1 MIDIK
6 KKIEKVQAEIKQN
19 PGALF
24 GILYPYV
31 LVIIVIIGLYYVAK
45 LDDVT
50 EKLVPAFVPDTTVI
64 ADLSVVESR
73 TIPPINIFNYKEPTS
88 ELLSKGKELYN
99 TICASCHN
107 ETGAGGGPAS
117 VGLNPAPRNFTN
129 ADGWKNGR
137 TLSGIYTTLQEGIE
151 SSSMIAYDYLPPEDR
166 IAMVH
171 YIRNEFIID
180 APIDSDDELTAVD
193 QLYNLS
199 AGIEIP
205 AQIPIGS
212 AKQLVLVETEEKTVA
227 VNSIVNSIENDGS
240 TQISKIFKHIVDDKK
255 LAVASLLRTTEW
267 KNSESDFAKFISINV
282 NQNGFN
288 GRTFNLSDEEWSLL
302 YNYLKSTF

>member
-6 KKIEKVQAEIKQN
+6 KKIEEAKTEIKNN

-31 LVIIVIIGLYYVAK
+31 LVIIIITGLYYVAN

-50 EKLVPAFVPDTTVI
+50 DKQVPAVVPDTTIVT
-64 ADLSVVESR
+64 DLALLESR
-73 TIPPINIFNYKEPTS
+73 TIPPINIFNYREPTP
-88 ELLSKGKELYN
+88 ELLAKGKELYN
-99 TICASCHN
+99 GICASCHN

-129 ADGWKNGR
+129 SEGWKNGR

-151 SSSMIAYDYLPPEDR
+151 GSSMIAYDYLPPEDR
-166 IAMVH
+166 ISLAH
-171 YIRNEFIID
+171 YIRNEFITD
-180 APIDSDDELTAVD
+180 APVDGDDELAALD

-199 AGIEIP
+199 SGMEIP
-205 AQIPIGS
+205 AQIPVSS
-212 AKQLVLVETEEKTVA
+212 AKQIILNEAKWKTEKIEY
-227 VNSIVNSIENDGS
+227 IVNLIETDRTKQS
-240 TQISKIFKHIVDDKK
+240 SKLFMYIVDNKK
-255 LAVASLLRTTEW
+255 LAVSSLLNSKEW
-267 KNSESDFAKFISINV
+267 KNSEAKFVDFITLNI

-288 GRTFNLSDEEWSLL
+288 GRVFNLRNDEWSLL
-302 YNYLKSTF
+302 FNFLKSSI